1 MPNFG
6 GPRYPARNRR
16 ADVLRGQVLG
26 VSVRR
31 AEQDKPVRP
40 LKLAPTRRGLLE
52 AIGAGKV
59 RYVASY
65 GWRCGSQTVNG
76 VVQDCVRGGWVTA
89 STVMGA
95 ETIALTDEG
104 RKAIGLDD
112 AA

>member
-1 MPNFG
+1 MPRP

-31 AEQDKPVRP
+31 PDQNKPISALR
-40 LKLAPTRRGLLE
+40 LTPTRRGLLE
-52 AIGAGKV
+52 AIAAGKV

-65 GWRCGSQTVNG
+65 GWRCGSQTVNAL
-76 VVQDCVRGGWVTA
+76 VQDCVRGGWVTA
-89 STVMGA
+89 STAMGA
-95 ETIALTDEG
+95 EAITLTDAG
-104 RKAIGLDD
+104 RTAIGAED